1 MRTTRRP
8 YYIWGDIKK
17 AISVL
22 EQVEKRDPGT
32 YATAANLGTAY
43 ELNGENAKALEWIK
57 ESLRR
62 NDRAHQ
68 GTEWLHVKILEAKL
82 ALEREP
88 QWLRTNSVLGIKYD
102 TAGKPLMPER
112 VIADHTGQPKTAQEV
127 EEALVYQLH
136 ERLEFV
142 PRPDPVVADLLFELG
157 NLLAIT
163 RTVEHAAGIY
173 GLALSYNPQQRELVQ
188 ARVEYS
194 NSLMRRAAMRE
205 YARYGVPLTVL
216 LAAACIAA
224 YYLLR
229 RAPLRNSTSS
239 VRCARMLVTNEL
251 KRKSC

>member
-1 MRTTRRP
+1 MQATRRP
-8 YYIWGDIKK
+8 CYIGGEIKK

-22 EQVEKRDPGT
+22 ERAEQHYPGA

-43 ELNGENAKALEWIK
+43 ELNGENVKALEWIK

-68 GTEWLHVKILEAKL
+68 GTEWLHVKILEAKI

-112 VIADHTGQPKTAQEV
+112 VLADHTGQPKTAQEV
-127 EEALVYQLH
+127 EEALIYQLH

-142 PRPDPVVADLLFELG
+142 SRPDPIVADLLFELG
-157 NLLAIT
+157 NLLAVT
-163 RTVEHAAGIY
+163 RTVEHAAVIY
-173 GLALSYNPQQRELVQ
+173 ELALSYNPQQRELLQ
-188 ARVEYS
+188 ARVERS
-194 NSLMRRAAMRE
+194 NKLMRHATMRE
-205 YARYGVPLTVL
+205 YARYGVPSALL
-216 LAAACIAA
+216 LAIVCIAA

-229 RAPLRNSTSS
+229 RARLRNSTSPGS
-239 VRCARMLVTNEL
+239 LR
-251 KRKSC
+251 